1 MFLSIDD
8 SAQTP
13 HQQRHSDPLND
24 PVWVGTLFAAPLFG
38 DSLSAMVIDAP
49 SIEPFNLESTDGWS
63 LGTTTS
69 GGPAFGHLQYDQ
81 PSSINRITEII
92 DAGIYHLYLA
102 DLDNQIGGGPLE
114 PSAWSSVAVEPTV
127 SVPQSELGRV
137 TPSLAREEQRVQ
149 KPRYTQRKHY

>member
-13 HQQRHSDPLND
+13 HQQRHSDPLSD
-24 PVWVGTLFAAPLFG
+24 PEWVGTLFAAPLLG
-38 DSLSAMVIDAP
+38 DTLSAMVIDAP
-49 SIEPFNLESTDGWS
+49 SIEPVNPESTDVWS
-63 LGTTTS
+63 LGTATS
-69 GGPAFGHLQYDQ
+69 GPAFGHLQYDQ
-81 PSSINRITEII
+81 HSSINRITEII
-92 DAGIYHLYLA
+92 DGGIYHHYLA

-114 PSAWSSVAVEPTV
+114 PSAWSSVAVELMV